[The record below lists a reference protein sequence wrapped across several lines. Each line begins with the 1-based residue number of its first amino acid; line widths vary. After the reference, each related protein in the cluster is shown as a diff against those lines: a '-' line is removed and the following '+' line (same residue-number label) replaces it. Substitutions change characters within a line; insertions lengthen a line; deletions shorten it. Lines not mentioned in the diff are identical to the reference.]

1 MTLSNHLQH
10 GQHTV
15 NPILT
20 TQYLPLV
27 FLTHLFD
34 LALTWS
40 PRLLFPE
47 LPRLCP
53 GLGWGAV
60 FDNRSRLPL
69 LSGHSKA
76 TQLASSSHINQG
88 NLSQTWMAVGQSDG
102 DTSSVE
108 IPSSQVSLGCDKL
121 TALAALLEVPSSSAA
136 NHMVA
141 HNHL

>member
-1 MTLSNHLQH
+1 M
-10 GQHTV
+10 
-15 NPILT
+15 ILLACSVT
-20 TQYLPLV
+20 GSCLDT
-27 FLTHLFD
+27 FLTQPRPACLEIE
-34 LALTWS
+34 LELTQ
-40 PRLLFPE
+40 RL
-47 LPRLCP
+47 
-53 GLGWGAV
+53 
-60 FDNRSRLPL
+60 D
-69 LSGHSKA
+69 HS
-76 TQLASSSHINQG
+76 ASVTSQG